1 MGINITVVT
10 RLLVAVTASTG
21 VLLVALALAIPARAT
36 VVPASI
42 VALAAFVW
50 FAAGLWL
57 WACWLVHFKRSGQKR
72 EFWLCYLLPYGYALY
87 RSVDLVRRRPG
98 HNA

>member
-1 MGINITVVT
+1 MGINIAVVT
-10 RLLVAVTASTG
+10 RLLVAMAASTAL
-21 VLLVALALAIPARAT
+21 LLVALTLAVPARAT

-42 VALAAFVW
+42 VALAALAW
-50 FAAGLWL
+50 FASGLWL
-57 WACWLVHFKRSGQKR
+57 WVYWLVHFKRSGQKR

-87 RSVDLVRRRPG
+87 RSVGLVRGRPG